1 MMLVQIPIFLAL
13 LSFST
18 AFNVETWGLNQS
30 KPEVDD
36 AKLICSVCVGDTHV
50 CDPTWLPEPNLN
62 RALVGIDITKKVPMP
77 LTPGGDPSTKGKT
90 LTKLS
95 T

>member
-18 AFNVETWGLNQS
+18 AFNVETWGLGQS
-30 KPEVDD
+30 KPEVD

>member
-1 MMLVQIPIFLAL
+1 MVLAQIPILLAL

-18 AFNVETWGLNQS
+18 AFNLETWGLDQS

-36 AKLICSVCVGDTHV
+36 AKLICSVCVGDAHY